1 MNTQHSR
8 ARWGKRKQKRDGW
21 NNMDHKRPKAWRKK
35 KMQHFTKFIYQNNNI
50 L

>member
-8 ARWGKRKQKRDGW
+8 ARWRKRNQKRDGW

-35 KMQHFTKFIYQNNNI
+35 KCSISQYLYIRTTTF
-50 L
+50 